1 MSTEPARHSR
11 IWLVTAVTLATA
23 LAAWLRIHG
32 LTGQVVLDD
41 EWHAIHK
48 LLSSSYG
55 DIFRTFGWADHSIP
69 LTLLY
74 KAMAETFGLAEGRM
88 RALQVASGIAL
99 VPVGARLAW
108 RATRDAPAAA
118 LFAFLLCG
126 APFLVMWSRFARPYA
141 ITLLLTALCLAAI
154 WRWRAERSMR
164 MAACAA
170 ATAALSAW
178 LHPIAGIYAAI
189 GCLFVFLEDV
199 AAPAGVRPRPS
210 WRSLG
215 LGVAVA
221 LAMLAPLIAPLQ
233 HDRPSLSAKAG
244 GDQPNLETF
253 ERLLAIYW
261 GGVPTSVVAIASAV
275 AAWGVVVM
283 FRRDARLAAYLLLLG
298 VVPAAALTLSGAMWV
313 QSGQNFGRYVL
324 PLQPLLLFFGSVG
337 AMSLVRLLARRRA
350 EMAAWAAAATLSVAY
365 LYATPAIAQVAT
377 LGPWYGHLDYHWDYR
392 HRWNE
397 HKRGHPQFDPPAFYR
412 RLARMAPGSAPIVE
426 APFIYEAPF
435 NPLAHYA
442 TYHRQPVVLGMI
454 HDLCLEGPRLG
465 EPPPGDRRLRFRKFA
480 FLSDASAV
488 RRTGARYL
496 LVHRGPL
503 RGKLF
508 DENGRCIDKLAR
520 LYGAPLEVDARLAVF
535 DLKPGEPPP
544 TLQ

>member
-1 MSTEPARHSR
+1 
-11 IWLVTAVTLATA
+11 
-23 LAAWLRIHG
+23 
-32 LTGQVVLDD
+32 
-41 EWHAIHK
+41 
-48 LLSSSYG
+48 
-55 DIFRTFGWADHSIP
+55 
-69 LTLLY
+69 
-74 KAMAETFGLAEGRM
+74 
-88 RALQVASGIAL
+88 
-99 VPVGARLAW
+99 
-108 RATRDAPAAA
+108 
-118 LFAFLLCG
+118 
-126 APFLVMWSRFARPYA
+126 
-141 ITLLLTALCLAAI
+141 
-154 WRWRAERSMR
+154 
-164 MAACAA
+164 
-170 ATAALSAW
+170 
-178 LHPIAGIYAAI
+178 
-189 GCLFVFLEDV
+189 
-199 AAPAGVRPRPS
+199 
-210 WRSLG
+210 
-215 LGVAVA
+215 
-221 LAMLAPLIAPLQ
+221 MLAPLIAPLQ
-233 HDRPSLSAKAG
+233 HDRLSLSAKAG